1 MRDDDGMRNDTN
13 NGANGSS
20 GAGRRISRRHFLGT
34 MGAFGAGVA
43 LSSLDPTMLT
53 SAAAQTGARSLVCV
67 FLAGGADSH
76 NMVVPLDH
84 TVPGQTHDDYART
97 RGAFAVGAGQLLGI
111 GDGSFG
117 LNPALS
123 GLHAL
128 AERGRL
134 TTVLNVGPLERPVTK
149 ADYAARRSMPQSL
162 FAHDAQQKLWQ
173 TGRARLVTDTGWGGA
188 IESNVAPGSDAD
200 GVAPAFSLN
209 GSNIW
214 QEGAAARYT
223 QLSPTVRVEQLLGH
237 DASLRNWISSSE
249 GVADVLATAMSTA
262 ATSASPFDAE
272 MAATL
277 RRSIIATEQLR
288 SATTASEEND
298 VGMDD
303 VGGNKLGLQLRTV
316 ARLIKNRQE
325 LGMDRQVFFVRM
337 GGWDTHRI
345 QQQLLPRLL
354 GELDAALTSFHGA
367 LEDLGVADSVTTFT
381 ASDFGRT
388 LTANGDGTDHGWGG
402 NAFVMGGAVRGGLYG
417 TVPSYLS
424 TNNPDDVGDRN
435 GNFAGRLIP
444 TTSVSQYGATL
455 ANWMGLGQSQLA
467 EAFPDLANFT
477 RRDLGFMA

>member
-1 MRDDDGMRNDTN
+1 MNDNDSTPRRVTRRGFLQTV
-13 NGANGSS
+13 GAV
-20 GAGRRISRRHFLGT
+20 
-34 MGAFGAGVA
+34 GAGVT
-43 LSSLDPTMLT
+43 LTGLDPSFLT
-53 SAAAQTGARSLVCV
+53 AASAQTGARSLVCV

-76 NMVVPLDH
+76 SMVVPLDH
-84 TVPGQTHDDYART
+84 AVAGQTHDDYART
-97 RGAFAVGAGQLLGI
+97 RGAFAVGAAELLGI

-117 LNPALS
+117 LHPALT

-128 AERGRL
+128 AERDRL
-134 TTVLNVGPLERPVTK
+134 ATVLNVGPLERPVTR

-173 TGRARLVTDTGWGGA
+173 TARARLVSDNGWGGS
-188 IESNVAPGSDAD
+188 IEASLAARSATD

-214 QEGAAARYT
+214 QDGAASRYT

-237 DASLRNWISSSE
+237 DASLRSWIPSSE
-249 GVADVLATAMSTA
+249 GVADVLATAMSSA
-262 ATSASPFDAE
+262 AASTSPFDEE

-277 RRSIIATEQLR
+277 RRSIVATEQLR
-288 SATTASEEND
+288 TATTASEEND

-316 ARLIKNRQE
+316 ARLIKNRGQ

-354 GELDAALTSFHGA
+354 GELDTALTSFHIA
-367 LEDLGVADSVTTFT
+367 LDELGVSESVTTFT

-402 NAFVMGGAVRGGLYG
+402 NAFVMGGAVRPGTYG
-417 TVPSYLS
+417 TAPHLATS
-424 TNNPDDVGDRN
+424 NNPDDVGDRN

-455 ANWMGLGQSQLA
+455 AAWMGLGPDQLA
-467 EAFPDLANFT
+467 QAFPELANFGQ
-477 RRDLGFMA
+477 RNLGFMA